1 MRLRRTPTI
10 TNISTTAL
18 LDHLLRCKVNKLQN
32 VLEGGQGEK
41 VPGSERDRITPV
53 SGIRP
58 NTPTTT
64 INCATREPLHTSAA
78 VDDHSDSSR
87 AVSKHDQSDTD
98 NNSSV
103 CPVPSPHQKSNRHSL
118 KLAQTTIT
126 LPVNNNDFVEITET
140 GCRQTSKARR
150 RLTRKQK
157 RVLTTSKSTPVS
169 TLQIIINKPILNLRE
184 KQSIVT
190 SHDIEKS
197 EAHGEGYAAVS
208 VLSGTIGGCRSPAEN
223 SNQRTEATEDSTG
236 GDAKLVKEKRL
247 GNSQPEHTSV
257 KLPPVIN
264 PKQYRYSQSE
274 NTSICK
280 NRASSSSSQQLQFI
294 AESQQHSAAWWL
306 VSHDNQ
312 PDYHPADISG
322 DSSSSSSPISDQGCG
337 GSESNLVYTV
347 STESPATVR
356 QQHCCEG
363 GGGPDESPTHE
374 VECTGRDN
382 YTVTIGDGIC
392 LANDQNKSL
401 MQESVE
407 QGINNEDF
415 RMRMNEQVEGLNT
428 SSVSKSQWSLITP
441 PAEPVRSTRRTKSD
455 SWISHIQGRSFKAA
469 TGLTQSQS
477 LLSTI
482 ESSTMSRV
490 NINTNAKKASSLQT
504 PQSTATSSGEHR
516 QPQSSTAGGR
526 LTTPPQSESR
536 STFLQQPNNN
546 MATRSKM
553 QVCSIW
559 LSECRDT
566 WQQH

>member
-18 LDHLLRCKVNKLQN
+18 LDHLLRCRVNKLQN
-32 VLEGGQGEK
+32 VLEGGQG
-41 VPGSERDRITPV
+41 ERDRITPV

-103 CPVPSPHQKSNRHSL
+103 CPVPSHHQKSNRHSL

-126 LPVNNNDFVEITET
+126 LPVNNNEFVEITET

-197 EAHGEGYAAVS
+197 EAHGEGYAAAS
-208 VLSGTIGGCRSPAEN
+208 VLSGTVGGRRSPAEN
-223 SNQRTEATEDSTG
+223 SNHRTEATEDSTG

-247 GNSQPEHTSV
+247 RSSSQSEHTSV

-280 NRASSSSSQQLQFI
+280 NRASSSGSHQPQFI
-294 AESQQHSAAWWL
+294 AESHQHSAAWWL

-312 PDYHPADISG
+312 PDYHPADIG

-347 STESPATVR
+347 STESPAAVR
-356 QQHCCEG
+356 QLHCCDG
-363 GGGPDESPTHE
+363 RGGPDESPTHE
-374 VECTGRDN
+374 VEFSGRDN
-382 YTVTIGDGIC
+382 YTVTISDGIC
-392 LANDQNKSL
+392 LANDQNKNL
-401 MQESVE
+401 MQESAE
-407 QGINNEDF
+407 QEIKNEDF
-415 RMRMNEQVEGLNT
+415 SMRIHEKVEGLNT

-441 PAEPVRSTRRTKSD
+441 PAVPVRSTRRTISD

-469 TGLTQSQS
+469 TGLTHSRS

-526 LTTPPQSESR
+526 LTTPPQSESQ
-536 STFLQQPNNN
+536 STSLQQPNNN

>member
-18 LDHLLRCKVNKLQN
+18 LDHLLRCRVNKLQN

-53 SGIRP
+53 SGISP

-87 AVSKHDQSDTD
+87 VVSKHDQSDTD

-126 LPVNNNDFVEITET
+126 LPVNNNEFVEITET

-190 SHDIEKS
+190 SRDTEKS
-197 EAHGEGYAAVS
+197 EAHGEGYVAVS
-208 VLSGTIGGCRSPAEN
+208 VLSGSVGDRRSPAEN
-223 SNQRTEATEDSTG
+223 SNHRTEATEDSTG

-247 GNSQPEHTSV
+247 RSSQPEHTAV

-280 NRASSSSSQQLQFI
+280 NRANS
-294 AESQQHSAAWWL
+294 
-306 VSHDNQ
+306 
-312 PDYHPADISG
+312 
-322 DSSSSSSPISDQGCG
+322 C
-337 GSESNLVYTV
+337 
-347 STESPATVR
+347 
-356 QQHCCEG
+356 
-363 GGGPDESPTHE
+363 
-374 VECTGRDN
+374 
-382 YTVTIGDGIC
+382 
-392 LANDQNKSL
+392 
-401 MQESVE
+401 
-407 QGINNEDF
+407 
-415 RMRMNEQVEGLNT
+415 
-428 SSVSKSQWSLITP
+428 
-441 PAEPVRSTRRTKSD
+441 
-455 SWISHIQGRSFKAA
+455 
-469 TGLTQSQS
+469 S
-477 LLSTI
+477 LLLSL
-482 ESSTMSRV
+482 SSTV
-490 NINTNAKKASSLQT
+490 LL
-504 PQSTATSSGEHR
+504 
-516 QPQSSTAGGR
+516 GG
-526 LTTPPQSESR
+526 
-536 STFLQQPNNN
+536 
-546 MATRSKM
+546 
-553 QVCSIW
+553 
-559 LSECRDT
+559 
-566 WQQH
+566 